1 MSKDL
6 RRYFCYFAAAMMA
19 FVFSLSAF
27 SCVFAENEKKAIV
40 IIINEVNYEDLSAMD
55 SVKKFIVGGSIGLMN
70 NRTSSKASIA
80 KAYMTIGTGVR
91 AEASYDTSQFANVNV
106 ENIPIYERRTGLT
119 AEKTGVV
126 NLNIAELIRLNL
138 DGEYGAVPGALGQ
151 ALHEKDIKT
160 AVIGNGDTDELTIR
174 TAPLIAMDQNGYI
187 DYGSVNK
194 DLLTKDGTFPFG
206 IRSDYSKMMEYFR
219 EVYPKSGLTVID
231 FNDITRLERYKSY
244 LTDEMY
250 TKHKNAILQD
260 IDAFLDHMLESV
272 DLDNSRLFVVTP
284 YPSANDYK
292 NGNRLTPLIV
302 YGDEVPTGVLTSDT
316 TRREGVIGNVDIAP
330 SIVEYLGAKT
340 EVMTGRSLTFIPKV
354 DNYQY
359 IMERNEQIVATSK
372 NRFPVL
378 SAFAVFEIFVSIT
391 ALILILIQEKLHPK
405 LVGTF
410 KDVLLSTMT
419 VPFVLLI
426 MPLFIKTSVLMS
438 FVVLILTT
446 VGITYIVKI
455 ICSNKLDR
463 VIILSA
469 LTTIGLLV
477 DIATNSNLIKNSLLG
492 YDPIIGA
499 RYYGLGNEYM
509 GVLIGAT
516 IVWATAM
523 TDRFKISR
531 IWAAIIFTV
540 TILIIGYPS
549 LGANVGG
556 TITAVAAFLLVAL
569 RIFNIKIRFKSLSLI
584 GTAVILVVS
593 IMAYVDIKLM
603 GSKSHLAGAIQQIMT
618 AGPGIVFLII
628 KRKIAMNLKLIGV
641 TIWSKVLISTIL
653 ILGVLF
659 YRPIGTIY
667 KLTKTYPNLS
677 IGWTG
682 IVAACVVGFIVND
695 SGVVAAATATIFLA
709 MSMLYLT
716 FYLPIEK

>member
-1 MSKDL
+1 M